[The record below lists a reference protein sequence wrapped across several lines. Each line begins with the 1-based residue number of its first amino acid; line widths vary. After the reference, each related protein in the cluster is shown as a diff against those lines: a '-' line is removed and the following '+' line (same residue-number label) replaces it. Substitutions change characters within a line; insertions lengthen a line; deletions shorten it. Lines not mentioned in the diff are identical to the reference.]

1 MKSIDNSTT
10 PATPSTEEKSQ
21 YGFLKSFNL
30 PRCKGRIGFFSGWLL
45 SGFIMMLLNRTIW
58 PEIDTDLKGLYDLS
72 TLWVKMV
79 NEICL
84 SAFPYFEKVGNWFTE
99 AISSF
104 YLWWS
109 TEGFDWFKFLAEAV
123 AVMMLFAFLLALIAT
138 GVYALKEAK
147 NREFFKELFA
157 FIKSK
162 MPKAENPKNPENHK
176 VGNIEIEDIEEIS
189 IDA

>member
-10 PATPSTEEKSQ
+10 PATPSTEEKFK

-30 PRCKGRIGFFSGWLL
+30 PRRKGRIGFFSGWLL
-45 SGFIMMLLNRTIW
+45 SGFIMMLLDRTIW

-79 NEICL
+79 NEICM

-99 AISSF
+99 AISKF

-109 TEGFDWFKFLAEAV
+109 TKGFDWFKFLAEAV
-123 AVMMLFAFLLALIAT
+123 TVMMLFAFLLALIAA
-138 GVYALKEAK
+138 GIYALKEAI
-147 NREFFKELFA
+147 N
-157 FIKSK
+157 
-162 MPKAENPKNPENHK
+162 
-176 VGNIEIEDIEEIS
+176 
-189 IDA
+189 